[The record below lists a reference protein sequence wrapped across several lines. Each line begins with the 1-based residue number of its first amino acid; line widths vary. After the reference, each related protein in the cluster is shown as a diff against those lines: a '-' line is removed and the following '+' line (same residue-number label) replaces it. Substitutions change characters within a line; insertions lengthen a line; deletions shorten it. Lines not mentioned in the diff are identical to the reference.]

1 MPLVYNEEKG
11 VWEFGEDP
19 KFKTK
24 SEAQAYSNNRQSSL
38 QDSIR
43 RSMGVGP
50 SDLQNL
56 ARESGTK
63 KALEEQGYDY
73 DEMFEATPY
82 TPGGTSG
89 GYEAPELKGE
99 EAAAYQKAS
108 EELGYRPGVYSDT
121 QDLLAEDQGN
131 VRQIVNGTV
140 KLAGKTATNV
150 AGSIIGTAYGI
161 GSAIVNGSF
170 SSFYDNDFQRALDEA
185 NAAMDEYLP
194 NYVRK
199 EVEDYSLLEQ
209 MGTTNFW
216 ANDFLGGMSF
226 VAGAVISE
234 YLTAG
239 LASSMIIPRA
249 AKTLKFVDKAEDVA
263 KGYQA
268 AAFGRNI
275 GLGVTDKTLKNL
287 GNFARQTAVGSF
299 YEAGVEARHFVDEAK
314 KNYISEMQQKEGR
327 DPFAEEL
334 SAFMDNAHI
343 VGNSLFA
350 ANAALVS
357 LNNIVTLP
365 NSFGPGLTKR
375 FGKGASQDV
384 ANKSAFNKGIFG
396 TKEANVIPT
405 KSLSAKE
412 LKTAAANLK
421 VSVDDV
427 KAMTVINKK
436 ALRSTSKL
444 GKTLNG
450 LRTTGKILEQGFA
463 EGVWEE
469 GMQGAL
475 SGGAL
480 EYVTNFYD
488 PEAKDNNLSVMSAFA
503 SGLHEAYG
511 TKEGLKEIVIGAIL
525 GLTGFAGPGGWQGGI
540 YGTIKEEKQKQNQ
553 IDKLVETV
561 NQSKDFG
568 SIFKG
573 MYLAGQQR
581 LVATKKM
588 DKAAE
593 LNDMFKYKNA
603 ENDAFMGYV
612 LGRTEAGMYDSI
624 EEDLVNTVNKMS
636 NEEFAQE
643 FGYENMTNDEI
654 TKRKNE
660 AVVETKARAKQIRD
674 GLLTAKNITN
684 SEDVALNHGLAWT
697 ISTLDNIDRREASL
711 GELVSTYA
719 GRSIRNEDLKNYIQ
733 IGVALDDTKAIK
745 EYTRIIGE
753 INKKNLQKADG
764 TFSQMWMGR
773 ETTLIGDRVK
783 IDRLDKEIAE
793 LQKQKRE
800 LAKEMLGILKKGSS
814 LTYNNDVDAFGQD
827 LDIFLD
833 TKDQIN
839 LQAKRPTFAER
850 AGTPQDP
857 RKVYEDLKKLAKY
870 REQVITEYNFFLSK
884 EGRKDFVSTINN
896 INKLADRERLF
907 EEFAIAA
914 SVTPITSDTKV
925 REIQEAAFRIRGNSF
940 ITQAIKEEKAAEMV
954 PADNT
959 LANLNSRVQ
968 KSDASEQFKSWM
980 ADFKKGHDELLKTDQ
995 IKELLN
1001 FCKTKLAEAK
1011 KFANSFEGTQEGDN
1025 FKEFLDTNALQNRI
1039 KEIEDFLKAQGVPVT
1054 KSTGGFVPIIE
1065 KSSQLHTVKPDTKSK
1080 EAMEILKSLTAADVK
1095 NFKDVTIELVTDS
1108 EGGKIVNPQDA
1119 EGNEVEQGVKIRK
1132 GYNNKQQQ
1140 LAVKYKGTIIGY
1152 IYDPNRYQFDDGAGG
1167 LRNFNKTAAD
1177 LEKLNPAFVQMENG
1191 VMVPSALGDD
1201 FINTYNALTSFW
1213 TIADKAF
1220 ESNLTLPSDLLD
1232 KFLFLNHS
1240 VKYLSNA
1247 SESLDSISSNP
1258 NLQIKDP
1265 KGNSTRPI
1273 IFRQNGQ
1280 NIFVY
1285 NEDTKNYELVSPD
1298 DYEYYYNNYIVTSK
1312 NNINNLSNQYVIVGN
1327 PEADVHVIGLS
1338 YTEVPVTESIV
1349 ENIQDTYGAFKE
1361 DVERKVKEGAKTE
1374 NDLDIFPVNAGFIA
1388 AKNAAG
1394 VRISLSFS
1402 KFQSTQETKEGKII
1416 PKPNL
1421 VVQLYT
1427 RANRNA
1433 GQGGTYFNLYRDKEN
1448 NKPVSSIRLVEGVG
1462 LFFKD
1467 KDKTNTSTRINN
1479 NEELAKAL
1487 TIAIS
1492 DRLEAYGEEGLE
1504 ITAFQQMPE
1513 IREENNE
1520 GKNVVVGLETD
1531 KLNVR
1536 VDLMSSLSFRP
1547 KGITP
1552 ASSASAPSK
1561 PKGNADSEL
1570 AKKIIA
1576 EIDKINTTTADDQE
1590 VAKELL
1596 DAIEKAVKGQP
1607 TVSALIA
1614 TKVGAL
1620 KAYIN
1625 KVFAASVGKTTTKQ
1639 SPLSSVEA
1647 TAKALEGI
1655 NENEIKQA
1663 IYPNSLGYMSNQS
1676 ISEAYHKAKADN
1688 SNSKLVEAVEKLL
1701 GKQSSVSN
1709 ILGKPEILLSG
1720 LSDGFK
1726 AVSYKSFDVRAIP
1739 EVMSEIRNQN
1749 SFAKIIDYKGKKYVI
1764 VGLTL
1769 ETARPA
1775 TTVGRDNYSFAIA
1788 EFNNTT
1794 PKNIVEILENEAKEN
1809 FGNIYTNFKKKDG
1822 IKKITTKDT
1831 QLTVLENTATSS
1843 ASTLTPSSF
1852 QSETELQEAYN
1863 DRAAKEEEADKR
1875 RAEIKNEAGTGW
1887 RKALGTDPQL
1897 QAIIKDIENLTK
1909 KIQELEATGPAFKIE
1924 ENPDGELIDFEQAFI
1939 NLSRIL
1945 PTNVISF
1952 KELDTIRRNL
1962 KRKGQTSGAFFNKI
1976 VYLAR
1981 NASKG
1986 TEYHEAF
1993 HAVVRTFLTAPQ
2005 LNLLYKEAAIRYG
2018 KPTKEQLTSL
2028 KNKAGDYQ
2036 NLTARQLELLWYEE
2050 QMADEFQSY
2059 AVKRDKEYKG
2069 VKGIIKMIFDKIK
2082 RFAQWVTN
2090 SKADI
2095 DVLFNNIYEGQ
2106 FKTAKEVNDFPLF
2119 FGRDIE
2125 VYKLLPKKFGIGY
2138 LDATTSLIAYN
2149 RVVKEVLRMKDEGG
2163 LITDDKV
2170 QDALESVINRYY
2182 DIESDDLIYGEIL
2195 DRPSTNQDAVLKT
2208 VAKLEEIKAG
2218 LDGLFERPKDL
2229 AQFIYEVKRRASS
2242 IKFEENLDEEEYVE
2256 DDTAADLGIK
2266 DNRTLGGLGSTTKQM
2281 REYMALME
2289 MPIDEFNL
2297 GLTKEELSSG
2307 AFTTYINPQELYTSV
2322 EAIMTNTW
2330 RPDML
2335 KKLFYHSQDNI
2346 KIYHFYNNLA
2356 KDIKSELGRPELSNE
2371 ELANLPIS
2379 ELFKSNKFNL
2389 FISNFNKYK
2398 ANQITVLAD
2407 PRNGLFKVFRTNMY
2421 DVQEKQIE
2429 TWSKNWRTNGFND
2442 NPGEAKAILET
2453 LQKSLK
2459 SYTKL
2464 LNPNT
2469 AEEYVNQIQAAF
2481 DALGINLAKNYIRY
2495 SLSYANIVAT
2505 NEYANAYNRAD
2516 KPTAEYLDKLK
2527 DNFELFSGVEVF
2539 DEATVQ
2545 GIIESLK
2552 SGSPFLVDSTVNAFD
2567 EADNLEQV
2575 KDANTAVSGAV
2586 GRLKTMALGNSYFDE
2601 TVGSTTVQNADG
2613 ENQYTHLAPNF
2624 FLIQTLFY
2632 QNPQLRQWVFTED
2645 REEGL
2650 QQLRDAFNAME
2661 RNVTDYQLESFYDA
2675 VKGNPMLNAMITGEG
2690 STSFPAD
2697 RQKTAN
2703 RVFQNFK
2710 VEFNDGLRRKYLDT
2724 VESADRKTAVVAQ
2737 NYRESNGNVFFD
2749 LDTRAT
2755 VYTMMA
2761 YFASD
2766 TGNTKQTTV
2775 NIPGQGEVRVTP
2787 FIPLQIEAKNT
2798 QIAVMMPVN
2807 KLADNNYELN
2817 SSGQKML
2824 VQHFMQEYNRI
2835 SKISKEIAED
2845 TERDR
2850 VDEYNIKMTDRG
2862 VDFFN
2867 FKKLSKT
2874 NPSLYNTLLNAARAG
2889 EALPISEAQLQDEL
2903 KKFFTSEYNEFK
2915 ELLGEENLTYT
2926 DKEGNTRVNILPNY
2940 YKTSDSTLNESS
2952 TAEFFYNSYINSLNY
2967 NNLMFGDLAYNF
2979 KNPIDFVKRMAGPNA
2994 AGPSIGYGETNV
3006 AILEDVYNENGTE
3019 TTNAQ
3024 AYTYPFWYTDTY
3036 LQSLGKNSTAVKQIW
3051 DRITKGYPLSAAE
3064 VAKLKEEGA
3073 MANPR
3078 KLTTFD
3084 LFLYGK
3090 KSVKVLIRS
3099 EASNFKGGEK
3109 ARKYVDT
3116 LYDRIKRLDRNT
3128 DEYREIVR
3136 EIQSYWVAKPGREN
3150 LHSKLNKL
3158 ELQNI
3163 GLAIHASGVKGA
3175 KTNVNEIDAAEYSTL
3190 VVNNQFI
3197 REQVATNS
3205 IKDKI
3210 VHGTQLMQLIS
3221 SEHADNTEV
3230 IFRGKNTDIGTLRRY
3245 YRELLGNRV
3254 LDSFML
3260 MRDSIVD
3267 GDIAK
3272 YKYLLK
3278 SFEGSLIES
3287 GADPVLM
3294 EQFRAAYAQ
3303 ADMPEYNLNMPSVEQ
3318 KFEAMF
3324 LSYMSKGV
3332 LSQKV
3337 PGHKLTLTSDEGY
3350 DVLRDKNGNVLPD
3363 NLPLDAVTAYQND
3376 GAQFTKLRYHQKD
3389 NEKNVYYAECLI
3401 SGQLLTELGL
3411 RPGDEIPSY
3420 MLELVGVRIPTQDKH
3435 SMVYLKVVGVLPAET
3450 GNQIVMPADILD
3462 LSGADFDIDSE
3473 FVRIPDFYRDEN
3485 NNILIYGDYL
3495 KSEKPLITA
3504 FNEFV
3509 QSIKKQDKRVKQDI
3523 KDFELS
3529 DENYIKLIEERNA
3542 LKLRLKSI
3550 KTDIQNNYDDI
3561 ALAMNLE
3568 PTVEDE
3574 IEDFSNAEDVIAN
3587 LKTVGIGLNQEQK
3600 NIITEIGDKNKQIKS
3615 AKKEI
3620 VAKVLEKNNHPST
3633 QESFDYKYGKQVAD
3647 NVKAFNEGKIDE
3659 IKPITV
3665 NEINNLTLDI
3675 EKSLIYNEGNSD
3687 VATSPADDKLAQDFM
3702 KKYFNA
3708 EGEDSSNKFDNP
3720 ADIKTASSPT
3730 DILKANASNSI
3741 GKDNVGIAALWNV
3754 MYSYLRNYNIPLI
3767 KEVEKD
3773 NKTILNASGIDQD
3786 IIDIVTSP
3794 FNTDVTTDK
3803 SETRNRVRVVHI
3815 NSTQITLAVDNAK
3828 FQYAS
3833 FFNLST
3839 DNLGSTLILTSKG
3852 LSFDRAML
3860 LNIQPALLEYS
3871 KRAKVVSGQLKT
3883 EIEERVTKAG
3893 VIKDLLSEY
3902 ASELKDI
3909 KPEKA
3914 GQVELTVE
3922 NLYQA
3927 KLFGEG
3933 KSSTLEKWQY
3943 LEIQLKALE
3952 VFSITNEES
3961 SFLRD
3966 LGNVLSLIK
3975 GAKTDFVEMNGISE
3989 SLKKLGIQLVL
4000 KKGAKG
4006 FDPNDYEIR
4015 HVSNFKD
4022 LAIPYDVLP
4031 ILTQDGLVK
4040 TNLQVFAAIMRIAE
4054 DFVITQSKFAL
4065 NTSERVKLSFKTKKS
4080 GNVLNYSD
4088 KAKTLKNHMI
4098 AFLAS
4103 KAYAKKSGK
4112 KFTFDT
4118 LFAEPGNLTRLSEL
4132 VREAYRNDEL
4142 KKNHFIKYLTP
4153 ERTSYEGKTD
4163 STFFGKALQKFV
4175 GQTRTKKDA
4184 TFKQQ
4189 LSNAFTELQS
4199 GEFSDPNTKQIARE
4213 LSGLLLEYLFV
4224 KDGLLFRNK
4233 SFISEIDPKHFKR
4246 VSESLF
4252 DVQAVLSGK
4261 KSFQDIFGVDQAT
4274 LEQEFVE
4281 KFARYQGNA
4290 FDLISNSYVNIV
4302 GNMRKNKID
4311 QLKEAAKATGLDEEL
4326 LEGQSASEI
4335 VKILQTLQESEALDS
4350 INKNIMPL
4358 TIDKETGVLTVNLF
4372 AGTKKKDIGFD
4383 SLDSNNTPVI
4393 KSNFQALLS
4402 TGLFVP
4408 MKGMINGKSQNRIGF
4423 PEFISIT
4430 YKGGGKQIY
4439 KLIKTEKTKKDKEL
4453 KGVSAPY
4460 DFGFGATYMP
4470 VSTLGTQEVLPYAID
4485 LDEHARME
4493 GEAELLRMSKSS
4505 SKAAETSEQKPADKK
4520 SLFNFSRESTKEEPK
4535 NLPAEPPTI
4544 TSFNP
4549 LSSNP
4554 IAGIQPKL
4562 SRLERVGTDSSQML
4576 SKIDKNIRFDMDES
4590 DDIPC

>member
-131 VRQIVNGTV
+131 VSQIVNGTI

-1312 NNINNLSNQYVIVGN
+1312 NNIDNLSNQYIIVGN

-1338 YTEVPVTESIV
+1338 YSEVPVTESIV
-1349 ENIQDTYGAFKE
+1349 ESIQDTYGAFKE
-1361 DVERKVKEGAKTE
+1361 DVERKVKEGAKTKD
-1374 NDLDIFPVNAGFIA
+1374 DLDIFPVNAGFIA

-1433 GQGGTYFNLYRDKEN
+1433 GKGGTYFNLYRDKEN

-1625 KVFAASVGKTTTKQ
+1625 KVFT
-1639 SPLSSVEA
+1639 SP
-1647 TAKALEGI
+1647 
-1655 NENEIKQA
+1655 
-1663 IYPNSLGYMSNQS
+1663 
-1676 ISEAYHKAKADN
+1676 
-1688 SNSKLVEAVEKLL
+1688 
-1701 GKQSSVSN
+1701 
-1709 ILGKPEILLSG
+1709 
-1720 LSDGFK
+1720 
-1726 AVSYKSFDVRAIP
+1726 
-1739 EVMSEIRNQN
+1739 
-1749 SFAKIIDYKGKKYVI
+1749 
-1764 VGLTL
+1764 
-1769 ETARPA
+1769 
-1775 TTVGRDNYSFAIA
+1775 
-1788 EFNNTT
+1788 
-1794 PKNIVEILENEAKEN
+1794 
-1809 FGNIYTNFKKKDG
+1809 
-1822 IKKITTKDT
+1822 
-1831 QLTVLENTATSS
+1831 S

-1863 DRAAKEEEADKR
+1863 DRAAKEEEANKR
-1875 RAEIKNEAGTGW
+1875 RTEIYNEVGTGW

-2005 LNLLYKEAAIRYG
+2005 LNLLYKEASIRYG

-2050 QMADEFQSY
+2050 QMADEFQNY

-2069 VKGIIKMIFDKIK
+2069 VKGIIKMIFDKLK

-2242 IKFEENLDEEEYVE
+2242 VKFEENIDEEEYVE
-2256 DDTAADLGIK
+2256 DETSADLGIK
-2266 DNRTLGGLGSTTKQM
+2266 DNRTLGGLGSTSKQM

-2289 MPIDEFNL
+2289 VPIDEFNL
-2297 GLTKEELSSG
+2297 GLTEEELNSG
-2307 AFTTYINPQELYTSV
+2307 VFTTYVNPQELYTSV

-2335 KKLFYHSQDNI
+2335 KKLSYHAQDNI

-2356 KDIKSELGRPELSNE
+2356 RDIKSELGRPELSNE

-2421 DVQEKQIE
+2421 DVQEKQVE
-2429 TWSKNWRTNGFND
+2429 SWSKNWRANGFND
-2442 NPGEAKAILET
+2442 NPGEAKVILES

-2469 AEEYVNQIQAAF
+2469 AEEYVNQIQAYF
-2481 DALGINLAKNYIRY
+2481 DALGIKLAKNYIRY
-2495 SLSYANIVAT
+2495 SLAYANIVAT

-2516 KPTAEYLDKLK
+2516 SSTAEYLDKLK

-3883 EIEERVTKAG
+3883 EVEERVTKSG

-3933 KSSTLEKWQY
+3933 KPSTLEKWQY

-3952 VFSITNEES
+3952 VFNITNEES

-4006 FDPNDYEIR
+4006 FEPSDYEIR

-4022 LAIPYDVLP
+4022 LAVPYDVLP

-4505 SKAAETSEQKPADKK
+4505 SKAAETSEQKPAESK
-4520 SLFNFSRESTKEEPK
+4520 SLFNFSRESKKEESK
-4535 NLPAEPPTI
+4535 ELPAEPPTI
-4544 TSFNP
+4544 SSFNP

-4554 IAGIQPKL
+4554 ISGMQPNTKKTKL
-4562 SRLERVGTDSSQML
+4562 DAVFGNKTLTDEDRKPAKKL
-4576 SKIDKNIRFDMDES
+4576 PNNISFEDES

>member
-1273 IFRQNGQ
+1273 IFRQSGQ

-1402 KFQSTQETKEGKII
+1402 KFQSTQKTKEGKII

-1433 GQGGTYFNLYRDKEN
+1433 GKGGTYFNLYRDKEN

-1625 KVFAASVGKTTTKQ
+1625 KVFT
-1639 SPLSSVEA
+1639 SP
-1647 TAKALEGI
+1647 
-1655 NENEIKQA
+1655 
-1663 IYPNSLGYMSNQS
+1663 
-1676 ISEAYHKAKADN
+1676 
-1688 SNSKLVEAVEKLL
+1688 
-1701 GKQSSVSN
+1701 
-1709 ILGKPEILLSG
+1709 
-1720 LSDGFK
+1720 
-1726 AVSYKSFDVRAIP
+1726 
-1739 EVMSEIRNQN
+1739 
-1749 SFAKIIDYKGKKYVI
+1749 
-1764 VGLTL
+1764 
-1769 ETARPA
+1769 
-1775 TTVGRDNYSFAIA
+1775 
-1788 EFNNTT
+1788 
-1794 PKNIVEILENEAKEN
+1794 
-1809 FGNIYTNFKKKDG
+1809 
-1822 IKKITTKDT
+1822 
-1831 QLTVLENTATSS
+1831 S

-1863 DRAAKEEEADKR
+1863 DRAAKEEEANKR
-1875 RAEIKNEAGTGW
+1875 RTEIYNEVGTGW

-2005 LNLLYKEAAIRYG
+2005 LNLLYKEASIRYG

-2242 IKFEENLDEEEYVE
+2242 VKFEENIDEEEYVE
-2256 DDTAADLGIK
+2256 DETSADLGIK
-2266 DNRTLGGLGSTTKQM
+2266 DNRTLGGLGSTSKQM

-2289 MPIDEFNL
+2289 VPIDEFNL
-2297 GLTKEELSSG
+2297 GLTEEELNSG
-2307 AFTTYINPQELYTSV
+2307 VFTTYVNPQELYTSV

-2335 KKLFYHSQDNI
+2335 KKLSYHAQDNI

-2356 KDIKSELGRPELSNE
+2356 RDIKSELGRPELSNE

-2421 DVQEKQIE
+2421 DVQEKQVE
-2429 TWSKNWRTNGFND
+2429 SWSKNWRANGFND
-2442 NPGEAKAILET
+2442 NPQAAKVILET

-2469 AEEYVNQIQAAF
+2469 AEEYVNQIQAYF
-2481 DALGINLAKNYIRY
+2481 DALGIKLAKNYIRY
-2495 SLSYANIVAT
+2495 SLAYANIVAT
-2505 NEYANAYNRAD
+2505 NEYDNAYNRAD

-2755 VYTMMA
+2755 LYTMMA
-2761 YFASD
+2761 YFAADS
-2766 TGNTKQTTV
+2766 GNTKQATI

-2903 KKFFTSEYNEFK
+2903 KNFFTSEYNEFK

-3883 EIEERVTKAG
+3883 EVEERVTKSG

-3933 KSSTLEKWQY
+3933 KPSTLEKWQY

-3952 VFSITNEES
+3952 VFNITNEES

-4006 FDPNDYEIR
+4006 FEPSDYEIR

-4022 LAIPYDVLP
+4022 LAVPYDVLP

-4261 KSFQDIFGVDQAT
+4261 KAFQDIFGVDQAT

-4505 SKAAETSEQKPADKK
+4505 SKAAETSEQKPAESK
-4520 SLFNFSRESTKEEPK
+4520 SLFNFSRESKKEESK
-4535 NLPAEPPTI
+4535 ELPAEPPTI
-4544 TSFNP
+4544 SSFNP

-4554 IAGIQPKL
+4554 ISGMQPNTKKTKL
-4562 SRLERVGTDSSQML
+4562 DAVFGNKTLTDEDRKPAKKL
-4576 SKIDKNIRFDMDES
+4576 PNNISFEDES

>member
-1273 IFRQNGQ
+1273 IFRQSGQ

-1402 KFQSTQETKEGKII
+1402 KFQSTQKTKEGKII

-1433 GQGGTYFNLYRDKEN
+1433 GKGGTYFNLYRDKEN

-1625 KVFAASVGKTTTKQ
+1625 KVFT
-1639 SPLSSVEA
+1639 SP
-1647 TAKALEGI
+1647 
-1655 NENEIKQA
+1655 
-1663 IYPNSLGYMSNQS
+1663 
-1676 ISEAYHKAKADN
+1676 
-1688 SNSKLVEAVEKLL
+1688 
-1701 GKQSSVSN
+1701 
-1709 ILGKPEILLSG
+1709 
-1720 LSDGFK
+1720 
-1726 AVSYKSFDVRAIP
+1726 
-1739 EVMSEIRNQN
+1739 
-1749 SFAKIIDYKGKKYVI
+1749 
-1764 VGLTL
+1764 
-1769 ETARPA
+1769 
-1775 TTVGRDNYSFAIA
+1775 
-1788 EFNNTT
+1788 
-1794 PKNIVEILENEAKEN
+1794 
-1809 FGNIYTNFKKKDG
+1809 
-1822 IKKITTKDT
+1822 
-1831 QLTVLENTATSS
+1831 S

-1863 DRAAKEEEADKR
+1863 DRAAKEEEANKR
-1875 RAEIKNEAGTGW
+1875 RTEIYNEVGTGW

-2069 VKGIIKMIFDKIK
+2069 VKGIIKMIFDKLK

-2242 IKFEENLDEEEYVE
+2242 VKFEENIDEEEYVE
-2256 DDTAADLGIK
+2256 DETSADLGIK
-2266 DNRTLGGLGSTTKQM
+2266 DNRTLGGLGSTSKQM

-2289 MPIDEFNL
+2289 VPIDEFNL
-2297 GLTKEELSSG
+2297 GLTEEELNSG
-2307 AFTTYINPQELYTSV
+2307 VFTTYVNPQELYTSV

-2335 KKLFYHSQDNI
+2335 KKLSYHAQDNI

-2356 KDIKSELGRPELSNE
+2356 RDIKSELGRPELSNE

-2421 DVQEKQIE
+2421 DVQEKQVE
-2429 TWSKNWRTNGFND
+2429 SWSKNWRANGFND
-2442 NPGEAKAILET
+2442 DPQAAKAILET

-2469 AEEYVNQIQAAF
+2469 AEEYVNQIQAYF
-2481 DALGINLAKNYIRY
+2481 DALGIKLAKNYIRY
-2495 SLSYANIVAT
+2495 SLAYANIVAT

-2516 KPTAEYLDKLK
+2516 SSTAEYLDKLK

-2690 STSFPAD
+2690 STSFPTD
-2697 RQKTAN
+2697 KQKTAN

-3883 EIEERVTKAG
+3883 EVEERVTKSG

-3914 GQVELTVE
+3914 GQVELTVD

-3933 KSSTLEKWQY
+3933 KPSTLKKWQY

-3952 VFSITNEES
+3952 VFSITNDES

-4006 FDPNDYEIR
+4006 FEPSDYEIR

-4022 LAIPYDVLP
+4022 LAVPYDVLP

-4505 SKAAETSEQKPADKK
+4505 SKAAETSEQKPAESK
-4520 SLFNFSRESTKEEPK
+4520 SLFNFSRESKKEESK
-4535 NLPAEPPTI
+4535 ELPAEPPTI
-4544 TSFNP
+4544 SSFNP

-4554 IAGIQPKL
+4554 ISGMQPNTKKTKL
-4562 SRLERVGTDSSQML
+4562 DAVFGNKTLTDEDRKPAKKL
-4576 SKIDKNIRFDMDES
+4576 PNNISFEDES

>member
-131 VRQIVNGTV
+131 VSQIVNGTI

-1273 IFRQNGQ
+1273 IFRQSGQ

-1298 DYEYYYNNYIVTSK
+1298 DYEYYYNNYIDTSK

-1402 KFQSTQETKEGKII
+1402 KFQSTQKTKEGKII

-1433 GQGGTYFNLYRDKEN
+1433 GKGGTYFNLYRDKEN

-1625 KVFAASVGKTTTKQ
+1625 KVFT
-1639 SPLSSVEA
+1639 SP
-1647 TAKALEGI
+1647 
-1655 NENEIKQA
+1655 
-1663 IYPNSLGYMSNQS
+1663 
-1676 ISEAYHKAKADN
+1676 
-1688 SNSKLVEAVEKLL
+1688 
-1701 GKQSSVSN
+1701 
-1709 ILGKPEILLSG
+1709 
-1720 LSDGFK
+1720 
-1726 AVSYKSFDVRAIP
+1726 
-1739 EVMSEIRNQN
+1739 
-1749 SFAKIIDYKGKKYVI
+1749 
-1764 VGLTL
+1764 
-1769 ETARPA
+1769 
-1775 TTVGRDNYSFAIA
+1775 
-1788 EFNNTT
+1788 
-1794 PKNIVEILENEAKEN
+1794 
-1809 FGNIYTNFKKKDG
+1809 
-1822 IKKITTKDT
+1822 
-1831 QLTVLENTATSS
+1831 S

-1863 DRAAKEEEADKR
+1863 DRAAKEEEANKR
-1875 RAEIKNEAGTGW
+1875 RTEIYNEVGTGW

-2005 LNLLYKEAAIRYG
+2005 LNLLYKEASIRYG

-2242 IKFEENLDEEEYVE
+2242 VKFEENIDEEEYVE
-2256 DDTAADLGIK
+2256 DETSADLGIK
-2266 DNRTLGGLGSTTKQM
+2266 DNRTLGGLGSTSKQM

-2289 MPIDEFNL
+2289 VPIDEFNL
-2297 GLTKEELSSG
+2297 GLTEEELNSG
-2307 AFTTYINPQELYTSV
+2307 VFTTYVNPQELYTSV

-2335 KKLFYHSQDNI
+2335 KKLSYHAQDNI

-2356 KDIKSELGRPELSNE
+2356 RDIKSELGRPELSNE

-2421 DVQEKQIE
+2421 DVQEKQVE
-2429 TWSKNWRTNGFND
+2429 SWSKNWRANGFND
-2442 NPGEAKAILET
+2442 NPGEAKVILES

-2481 DALGINLAKNYIRY
+2481 DALGIKLAKNYIRY
-2495 SLSYANIVAT
+2495 SLAYANIVAT
-2505 NEYANAYNRAD
+2505 NEYDNAYNRAD
-2516 KPTAEYLDKLK
+2516 SSTAEYLDKLK

-3883 EIEERVTKAG
+3883 EVEERVTKSG

-3933 KSSTLEKWQY
+3933 KPSTLEKWQY

-3952 VFSITNEES
+3952 VFNITNEES

-4006 FDPNDYEIR
+4006 FEPSDYEIR

-4022 LAIPYDVLP
+4022 LAVPYDVLP

-4261 KSFQDIFGVDQAT
+4261 KAFQDIFGVDQAT

-4350 INKNIMPL
+4350 INKDIMPL

-4372 AGTKKKDIGFD
+4372 AGTKKKDFGFD

-4505 SKAAETSEQKPADKK
+4505 SKAAETSEQKPAESK
-4520 SLFNFSRESTKEEPK
+4520 SLFNFSRESKKEESK
-4535 NLPAEPPTI
+4535 ELPAEPPTI
-4544 TSFNP
+4544 SSFNP

-4554 IAGIQPKL
+4554 ISGMQPNTKKTKL
-4562 SRLERVGTDSSQML
+4562 DAVFGNKTLTDEDRKPAKKL
-4576 SKIDKNIRFDMDES
+4576 PNNISFEDES

>member
-131 VRQIVNGTV
+131 VSQIVNGTI

-249 AKTLKFVDKAEDVA
+249 AKTLKYVDKAEDVA

-327 DPFAEEL
+327 DPSAEEL

-384 ANKSAFNKGIFG
+384 ANKSAFDKGIFG
-396 TKEANVIPT
+396 TKEANVVPT
-405 KSLSAKE
+405 KSLSTKE

-436 ALRSTSKL
+436 ALKSTSKL

-511 TKEGLKEIVIGAIL
+511 TKEGLKEVVIGAIL

-581 LVATKKM
+581 LVATQKM

-612 LGRTEAGMYDSI
+612 LGRTEAGMYDTI

-711 GELVSTYA
+711 GELISTYA

-773 ETTLIGDRVK
+773 ETTLIGDRIK

-914 SVTPITSDTKV
+914 NVTPITPDIKV

-940 ITQAIKEEKAAEMV
+940 ITQAIKGEKAAEMV

-968 KSDASEQFKSWM
+968 KSDASQQFKSWM
-980 ADFKKGHDELLKTDQ
+980 ADFIKGYNELLNTDQ

-1025 FKEFLDTNALQNRI
+1025 FKEFLDTNELQNKI

-1065 KSSQLHTVKPDTKSK
+1065 KSSQLHTVKPDTSSK

-1273 IFRQNGQ
+1273 IFRKEYGK

-1298 DYEYYYNNYIVTSK
+1298 DYEYYYNNYIATSE
-1312 NNINNLSNQYVIVGN
+1312 NNINNLSNQYIIVGN

-1338 YTEVPVTESIV
+1338 YSEVPVTESIV
-1349 ENIQDTYGAFKE
+1349 ESIQDTYGAFKE
-1361 DVERKVKEGAKTE
+1361 DVERKVKEGAKTKD
-1374 NDLDIFPVNAGFIA
+1374 DLDIFPVNAGFIA

-1402 KFQSTQETKEGKII
+1402 KYQSTQETKEGKII

-1427 RANRNA
+1427 RANRTA
-1433 GQGGTYFNLYRDKEN
+1433 GKGGTYFNLYRDKEN
-1448 NKPVSSIRLVEGVG
+1448 DKPVSSIRLVEGVG

-1467 KDKTNTSTRINN
+1467 KDGTSTLINK

-1570 AKKIIA
+1570 AKQIIA

-1625 KVFAASVGKTTTKQ
+1625 KVFVTSVGKTTTKQ

-1647 TAKALEGI
+1647 TAKALEYSGKI
-1655 NENEIKQA
+1655 SKLLSGYILGNEGFRNLPSHEEHNKK
-1663 IYPNSLGYMSNQS
+1663 
-1676 ISEAYHKAKADN
+1676 ISEIYDDKNLSKEEKQKRYEDERKKLDKLRAKYISDLYHKAKANGTEND
-1688 SNSKLVEAVEKLL
+1688 LTRAVEELL
-1701 GKQSSVSN
+1701 GKQSN
-1709 ILGKPEILLSG
+1709 EG
-1720 LSDGFK
+1720 
-1726 AVSYKSFDVRAIP
+1726 
-1739 EVMSEIRNQN
+1739 
-1749 SFAKIIDYKGKKYVI
+1749 
-1764 VGLTL
+1764 
-1769 ETARPA
+1769 
-1775 TTVGRDNYSFAIA
+1775 TV
-1788 EFNNTT
+1788 
-1794 PKNIVEILENEAKEN
+1794 
-1809 FGNIYTNFKKKDG
+1809 
-1822 IKKITTKDT
+1822 
-1831 QLTVLENTATSS
+1831 TSS

-1863 DRAAKEEEADKR
+1863 DRAAKEEEANKR
-1875 RAEIKNEAGTGW
+1875 RTEIYNEVGTGW

-2005 LNLLYKEAAIRYG
+2005 LNLLYKEASIRYG

-2050 QMADEFQSY
+2050 QMADEFQNY

-2453 LQKSLK
+2453 LQTSLK

-2469 AEEYVNQIQAAF
+2469 AEEYVNKIQAAF

-2690 STSFPAD
+2690 STSFPTD
-2697 RQKTAN
+2697 KQKTAN

-2775 NIPGQGEVRVTP
+2775 NIPGQGEVRITP

-2807 KLADNNYELN
+2807 KLADNNYDLN

-2874 NPSLYNTLLNAARAG
+2874 NPRLYDTLLNAARAG

-2940 YKTSDSTLNESS
+2940 YKTSDSTLNEST

-3006 AILEDVYNENGTE
+3006 AILEDVYNENNTE

-3090 KSVKVLIRS
+3090 KSVKVIIRS
-3099 EASNFKGGEK
+3099 ESSNFKGGERE
-3109 ARKYVDT
+3109 RKYVDA

-3136 EIQSYWVAKPGREN
+3136 EIQSYWTPKPGREK
-3150 LHSKLNKL
+3150 LHDRLNKL

-3175 KTNVNEIDAAEYSTL
+3175 KTNVNKIDAAEYSTI

-3221 SEHADNTEV
+3221 SEHVDNTQV
-3230 IFRGKNTDIGTLRRY
+3230 IFKGKNTDIGTLRRY

-3303 ADMPEYNLNMPSVEQ
+3303 ADMSEYNLNMPSVEQ

-3337 PGHKLTLTSDEGY
+3337 PGHKLTLTSDECY
-3350 DVLRDKNGNVLPD
+3350 DVFRDKNGNVLPD
-3363 NLPLDAVTAYQND
+3363 NLPLDTVTAYQND
-3376 GAQFTKLRYHQKD
+3376 GAQFTKLKYHQKD
-3389 NEKNVYYAECLI
+3389 NEKNVYYAECLM

-3420 MLELVGVRIPTQDKH
+3420 MLELVGVRIPTQDNH

-3473 FVRIPDFYRDEN
+3473 FVRIPDFYRNEN
-3485 NNILIYGDYL
+3485 NNIFIYGDYL
-3495 KSEKPLITA
+3495 KSKQPLTTA

-3529 DENYIKLIEERNA
+3529 DEKYIKLIEERNA

-3550 KTDIQNNYDDI
+3550 EDNIEGNYNDI

-3568 PTVEDE
+3568 STAEDE
-3574 IEDFSNAEDVIAN
+3574 IEDFSNVEDVVTA
-3587 LKTVGIGLNQEQK
+3587 LEQVGISLTQVQK
-3600 NIITEIGDKNKQIKS
+3600 NIIREIGNKNKQIKA

-3620 VAKVLEKNNHPST
+3620 VTKVLEKNNHPST
-3633 QESFDYKYGKQVAD
+3633 QESFDYKYGKQVTD

-3687 VATSPADDKLAQDFM
+3687 IATSPADDKLAQDFM
-3702 KKYFNA
+3702 KKYFNQ
-3708 EGEDSSNKFDNP
+3708 EGEDSSGKFDNP

-3767 KEVEKD
+3767 KQIEKD

-3860 LNIQPALLEYS
+3860 LNIQPALLEYT

-3883 EIEERVTKAG
+3883 EIEERVTKSG

-3902 ASELKDI
+3902 ANELKDI
-3909 KPEKA
+3909 KSEKA

-3952 VFSITNEES
+3952 VFSITNDES

-4006 FDPNDYEIR
+4006 FDPNDYEIK

-4022 LAIPYDVLP
+4022 LAVPYDVLP

-4261 KSFQDIFGVDQAT
+4261 KAFQDIFGVDQAT

-4302 GNMRKNKID
+4302 GNMRKNKIE
-4311 QLKEAAKATGLDEEL
+4311 QLKEAAIATGLDEEL

-4372 AGTKKKDIGFD
+4372 AGTKKKEFGFD

-4439 KLIKTEKTKKDKEL
+4439 KLIKTEKTIKDKEL

-4460 DFGFGATYMP
+4460 DFGFGATYIP
-4470 VSTLGTQEVLPYAID
+4470 VSPLGTQEVLPYAID

-4554 IAGIQPKL
+4554 IAGIQPNL
-4562 SRLERVGTDSSQML
+4562 SRLERVGTDASQML
-4576 SKIDKNIRFDMDES
+4576 SKIDKNISFDMDES
-4590 DDIPC
+4590 EDIPC

>member
-24 SEAQAYSNNRQSSL
+24 SEAQAYSNNRQASL

-50 SDLQNL
+50 SDLQTL

-89 GYEAPELKGE
+89 GYEAPELEGE
-99 EAAAYQKAS
+99 EAVAYQKAS
-108 EELGYRPGVYSDT
+108 EKLGYKPGVYSDT

-131 VRQIVNGTV
+131 VSQIVNGTI

-249 AKTLKFVDKAEDVA
+249 AKTLKYVDKAEDVA

-327 DPFAEEL
+327 DPSAEEL

-384 ANKSAFNKGIFG
+384 ANKSAFDKGIFG

-488 PEAKDNNLSVMSAFA
+488 PEAKDDNLSVMSAFA
-503 SGLHEAYG
+503 SGLHDAYG
-511 TKEGLKEIVIGAIL
+511 TKEGLKEVVIGAIL

-660 AVVETKARAKQIRD
+660 AIVETKARAKQIRD

-733 IGVALDDTKAIK
+733 IGLALDETKAIK
-745 EYTRIIGE
+745 EYTRIIAE

-773 ETTLIGDRVK
+773 ETTLIGDRIK

-800 LAKEMLGILKKGSS
+800 LAKEMLGILKKGTS

-833 TKDQIN
+833 TKDKIN

-884 EGRKDFVSTINN
+884 EGRKDFVATINN
-896 INKLADRERLF
+896 INKLADKERLF

-914 SVTPITSDTKV
+914 SVTPITPDTKV

-940 ITQAIKEEKAAEMV
+940 ITQAIKEEKAADMV

-959 LANLNSRVQ
+959 IANLNSRIQ
-968 KSDASEQFKSWM
+968 KSDASQQFKSWM
-980 ADFKKGHDELLKTDQ
+980 DDFKKGHDELLNTDQ

-1001 FCKTKLAEAK
+1001 YCKTKLAEAK
-1011 KFANSFEGTQEGDN
+1011 KFANSFKDTQEGEN
-1025 FKEFLDTNALQNRI
+1025 FEEFLSTNLLQNRI
-1039 KEIEDFLKAQGVPVT
+1039 KELEDFLKAQGVPVT

-1065 KSSQLHTVKPDTKSK
+1065 KSSQLHTVKPDTSSK

-1273 IFRQNGQ
+1273 IFRQYDQ

-1298 DYEYYYNNYIVTSK
+1298 DYEYYYNNYIETSK
-1312 NNINNLSNQYVIVGN
+1312 KNIDNLSNQYIIVGN

-1338 YTEVPVTESIV
+1338 YSEVPVTESIV

-1361 DVERKVKEGAKTE
+1361 NVERKVKENDKTTKD
-1374 NDLDIFPVNAGFIA
+1374 DLDIFPVNTGFIA

-1402 KFQSTQETKEGKII
+1402 RYQSIQQTKEGKII

-1433 GQGGTYFNLYRDKEN
+1433 GQGGTYFNLYRDKEKD
-1448 NKPVSSIRLVEGVG
+1448 KPVSSIRLVEGVG
-1462 LFFKD
+1462 LLFR
-1467 KDKTNTSTRINN
+1467 DKTGTSTLINN

-1547 KGITP
+1547 RGITP

-1561 PKGNADSEL
+1561 PTGNADSKL
-1570 AKKIIA
+1570 AKEIIE
-1576 EIDKINTTTADDQE
+1576 EIDKINTATADDQE
-1590 VAKELL
+1590 VAKKLL
-1596 DAIEKAVKGQP
+1596 DAIQKAVKGQP
-1607 TVSALIA
+1607 TVSLLIA

-1625 KVFAASVGKTTTKQ
+1625 KVFVTSVSKTSTKQ
-1639 SPLSSVEA
+1639 SPFSSVEA
-1647 TAKALEGI
+1647 TAKALESL
-1655 NENEIKQA
+1655 NEDEIKQA

-1676 ISEAYHKAKADN
+1676 ISEAYHADKAAGKETELT
-1688 SNSKLVEAVEKLL
+1688 KAVEKLL
-1701 GKQSSVSN
+1701 GKQSSVS
-1709 ILGKPEILLSG
+1709 E
-1720 LSDGFK
+1720 
-1726 AVSYKSFDVRAIP
+1726 
-1739 EVMSEIRNQN
+1739 
-1749 SFAKIIDYKGKKYVI
+1749 
-1764 VGLTL
+1764 
-1769 ETARPA
+1769 
-1775 TTVGRDNYSFAIA
+1775 
-1788 EFNNTT
+1788 
-1794 PKNIVEILENEAKEN
+1794 
-1809 FGNIYTNFKKKDG
+1809 
-1822 IKKITTKDT
+1822 
-1831 QLTVLENTATSS
+1831 
-1843 ASTLTPSSF
+1843 LTPSSF
-1852 QSETELQEAYN
+1852 KNEAELQEAYN
-1863 DRAAKEEEADKR
+1863 ARAAKQEEADKR
-1875 RAEIKNEAGTGW
+1875 RAEIKNEAGAGW
-1887 RKALGTDPQL
+1887 RKALGTDPKL
-1897 QAIIKDIENLTK
+1897 QAINKEIDDLTK

-1981 NASKG
+1981 NASRG

-2028 KNKAGDYQ
+2028 KNKSGDYQ

-2050 QMADEFQSY
+2050 QMADEFQRY
-2059 AVKRDKEYKG
+2059 AVKRDKEYTG
-2069 VKGIIKMIFDKIK
+2069 VKGIIKMIFDKLK

-2195 DRPSTNQDAVLKT
+2195 DRPSTNQDAVFKA
-2208 VAKLEEIKAG
+2208 VNKLEEIKAG

-2229 AQFIYEVKRRASS
+2229 AQFIYEVKRRANSV
-2242 IKFEENLDEEEYVE
+2242 KFEENIDEEEYVE
-2256 DDTAADLGIK
+2256 DETSADLGIK
-2266 DNRTLGGLGSTTKQM
+2266 DNRTLGGLGSTSKQM

-2289 MPIDEFNL
+2289 VPIDEFNL
-2297 GLTKEELSSG
+2297 GLTEEELNSG
-2307 AFTTYINPQELYTSV
+2307 VFTTYINPQELYTSV

-2335 KKLFYHSQDNI
+2335 KKLSYHAQDNI

-2356 KDIKSELGRPELSNE
+2356 RDIKSELGRPELSNE

-2407 PRNGLFKVFRTNMY
+2407 PRNGLSKVFRTNMY
-2421 DVQEKQIE
+2421 DVQEKQVE
-2429 TWSKNWRTNGFND
+2429 TWSKNWRANGFND
-2442 NPGEAKAILET
+2442 NPGEAKVILES

-2469 AEEYVNQIQAAF
+2469 AEEYVNQIQAYF
-2481 DALGINLAKNYIRY
+2481 DALGIKLAKNYIRY
-2495 SLSYANIVAT
+2495 SLAYANIVAT

-2516 KPTAEYLDKLK
+2516 SFTAEYLDKLK

-2645 REEGL
+2645 RKEGL

-2661 RNVTDYQLESFYDA
+2661 RNVTEYQLESFYDA

-2710 VEFNDGLRRKYLDT
+2710 VEFNDGLRRKYLET
-2724 VESADRKTAVVAQ
+2724 VESADNKTAVVAQ

-2755 VYTMMA
+2755 LYTMMA

-2766 TGNTKQTTV
+2766 SGNTKQTTV

-2835 SKISKEIAED
+2835 SKIAKEIAED

-2850 VDEYNIKMTDRG
+2850 VDGYNIKMTDRG

-2874 NPSLYNTLLNAARAG
+2874 NPRLYDTLLNAARAG

-2940 YKTSDSTLNESS
+2940 YKTSDSTLNEST

-3036 LQSLGKNSTAVKQIW
+3036 LQSLGKNSTAVKKIW
-3051 DRITKGYPLSAAE
+3051 DRITKGYPLTAAE
-3064 VAKLKEEGA
+3064 VATLKEEGA

-3175 KTNVNEIDAAEYSTL
+3175 KTNVNGIDAAEYSTI

-3245 YRELLGNRV
+3245 YRTLLGNRV

-3363 NLPLDAVTAYQND
+3363 NLPLAAVTAYQND

-3389 NEKNVYYAECLI
+3389 NQKNVYYAECLI

-3495 KSEKPLITA
+3495 KSKQPLITA

-3529 DENYIKLIEERNA
+3529 DEKYIKLIEERNA

-3550 KTDIQNNYDDI
+3550 EGNIADNYDDI

-3587 LKTVGIGLNQEQK
+3587 LETVGIGLNQQQK
-3600 NIITEIGDKNKQIKS
+3600 NIIREIGDKNKQIKA

-3647 NVKAFNEGKIDE
+3647 NIKAFNEGKIDE

-3773 NKTILNASGIDQD
+3773 NRIILNASGIDQD

-3803 SETRNRVRVVHI
+3803 SETRNRVRIVHI

-3883 EIEERVTKAG
+3883 EVEERVTKAG
-3893 VIKDLLSEY
+3893 VIKDLIIEY
-3902 ASELKDI
+3902 TSELKDI

-3933 KSSTLEKWQY
+3933 KPSTLEKWQY

-4000 KKGAKG
+4000 KKGTKG
-4006 FDPNDYEIR
+4006 FEPSDYEIK
-4015 HVSNFKD
+4015 HVPNFKD
-4022 LAIPYDVLP
+4022 LAVPYDVLP

-4040 TNLQVFAAIMRIAE
+4040 TNLQVFASMMRIAE

-4065 NTSERVKLSFKTKKS
+4065 NTSERVKLSFKTKKNGS
-4080 GNVLNYSD
+4080 VLNYPD

-4103 KAYAKKSGK
+4103 KAYAKKSGR

-4118 LFAEPGNLTRLSEL
+4118 LFAVTGELTELSKL

-4261 KSFQDIFGVDQAT
+4261 KTFQDVFGVDQAT

-4302 GNMRKNKID
+4302 GNMRNNKIE
-4311 QLKEAAKATGLDEEL
+4311 QLKDVAIGTGLDEDL
-4326 LEGQSASEI
+4326 IEGQSASNI
-4335 VKILQTLQESEALDS
+4335 VKLLKTLQESEALDS
-4350 INKNIMPL
+4350 INKDIMPL

-4372 AGTKKKDIGFD
+4372 AGTKKKEFGFE

-4408 MKGMINGKSQNRIGF
+4408 MKGTINGKSQNRIGF

-4430 YKGGGKQIY
+4430 YQGGAKQIY
-4439 KLIKTEKTKKDKEL
+4439 KLIKTEKTKKDKDL
-4453 KGVSAPY
+4453 KGVNAPY

-4493 GEAELLRMSKSS
+4493 GEAELLRMSKAS
-4505 SKAAETSEQKPADKK
+4505 SKAAETSEQKPAESK
-4520 SLFNFSRESTKEEPK
+4520 SLFNFSRESKKEESK
-4535 NLPAEPPTI
+4535 ELPAEPPTI

-4562 SRLERVGTDSSQML
+4562 SKLERVGTDASKML
-4576 SKIDKNIRFDMDES
+4576 SKIDKNISFNEDES
-4590 DDIPC
+4590 DDIDC